1 MSLPSTGRVRAR
13 VKGESVFFNG
23 VEWSEGPPVL
33 VMLLNEFTPSH
44 LRTHVTAAG
53 AAQRILTDL
62 GREWEIT
69 HAVCDEWDTELPEG
83 AID

>member
-23 VEWSEGPPVL
+23 VEWSEGHPAL
-33 VMLLNEFTPSH
+33 ISLLNDFTPSH
-44 LRTHVTAAG
+44 LRTHVTAVE
-53 AAQRILTDL
+53 AAQRILSDL
-62 GREWEIT
+62 GGDWEIT
-69 HAVCDEWDTELPEG
+69 EAECDQWESELPDG